1 MCNLSF
7 LISCFLSLATV
18 LLSLGFDYLF
28 GCSSDT
34 HSFARVFKHDYGSHF
49 VSLKV
54 IERFDCFAGND
65 PLAVCSSYLF
75 FFVSLGAYLC
85 LCFWVAGETL
95 RVDFETTRK
104 WNTSEYH

>member
-34 HSFARVFKHDYGSHF
+34 HSFARVFKHDYGS
-49 VSLKV
+49 
-54 IERFDCFAGND
+54 FAFCIPQSN
-65 PLAVCSSYLF
+65 
-75 FFVSLGAYLC
+75 
-85 LCFWVAGETL
+85 
-95 RVDFETTRK
+95 
-104 WNTSEYH
+104 